1 MYQLLQG
8 LHGLSLTLTLPR
20 HIGLARC
27 ARARHSLHRALHCN
41 AGLHRS
47 AVQLVPFKMKNAV
60 GQDLGLVLDD
70 VDHSHLALNHLPA
83 VVDG

>member
-1 MYQLLQG
+1 MDQLLQG
-8 LHGLSLTLTLPR
+8 LRLTLTLLPW
-20 HIGLARC
+20 HIGITWCTKAW
-27 ARARHSLHRALHCN
+27 HSLRRALHCN
-41 AGLHRS
+41 AGLDRS
-47 AVQLVPFKMKNAV
+47 AVPLVPCKMKNAV